1 MSVWGTRWGL
11 TWGKSFGD
19 VAPPAPPATGK
30 FNALS
35 LAKIGVGFGAL
46 AVASI
51 GLLAPS
57 IIIGNRIE
65 RVRARS
71 FIGRSVFGVSRL

>member
-1 MSVWGTRWGL
+1 MS
-11 TWGKSFGD
+11 
-19 VAPPAPPATGK
+19 
-30 FNALS
+30 FNAFS

-57 IIIGNRIE
+57 IILVRRIE

-71 FIGRSVFGVSRL
+71 IIARSIFGVSRL